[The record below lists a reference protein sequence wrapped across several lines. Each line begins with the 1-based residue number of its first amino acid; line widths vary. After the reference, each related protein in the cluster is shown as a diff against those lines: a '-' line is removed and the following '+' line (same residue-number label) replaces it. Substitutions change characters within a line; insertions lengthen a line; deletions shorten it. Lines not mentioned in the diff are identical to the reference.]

1 MRFGSTAKVL
11 AKCKLEVLQ
20 NLRVPGNAP
29 LAGMDSLLLQN
40 KSDMNRAKT
49 IWGNKKVFSKLV
61 LKAYLNNPRTLGEKK
76 NWTNFFWPCSCLTFL
91 AISCMAAAFYDM
103 EAEAWSALSRS
114 NDTVQLAVLLK
125 PLSDAGTVEPTA
137 LARTYLVFEPDFR
150 NLQAG
155 NIF

>member
-1 MRFGSTAKVL
+1 
-11 AKCKLEVLQ
+11 
-20 NLRVPGNAP
+20 
-29 LAGMDSLLLQN
+29 
-40 KSDMNRAKT
+40 
-49 IWGNKKVFSKLV
+49 
-61 LKAYLNNPRTLGEKK
+61 
-76 NWTNFFWPCSCLTFL
+76 
-91 AISCMAAAFYDM
+91 MAAAFYDM

-155 NIF
+155 NIFCRCACPASGVA